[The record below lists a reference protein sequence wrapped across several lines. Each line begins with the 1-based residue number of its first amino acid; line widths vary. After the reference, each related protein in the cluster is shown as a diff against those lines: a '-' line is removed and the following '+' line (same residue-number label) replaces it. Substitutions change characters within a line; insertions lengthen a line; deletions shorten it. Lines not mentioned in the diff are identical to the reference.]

1 MGSSSR
7 LEKLFVVGYC
17 VVISGQEVDG
27 NVEE

>member
-27 NVEE
+27 CVE